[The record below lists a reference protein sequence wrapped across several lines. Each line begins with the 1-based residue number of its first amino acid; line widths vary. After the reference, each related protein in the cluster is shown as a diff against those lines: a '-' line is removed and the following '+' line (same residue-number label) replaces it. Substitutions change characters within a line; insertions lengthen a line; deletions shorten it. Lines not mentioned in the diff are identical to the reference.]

1 MTKVVT
7 MRIVKIENPIYTHVK
22 TLPANVI
29 SRILL
34 DLRILCSGYN
44 ELGITAQSNIA
55 YEIYDLLE
63 RDEKTYL
70 FNVTNFDQNL
80 LSQCT
85 DNIRRNSTKPAYLV
99 YNHLERLE
107 VEQSMYLKKF
117 LPIYPENDNLFLRQC
132 LQSII
137 ENIMENKNKRGD
149 NNANF
154 RWE

>member
-1 MTKVVT
+1 
-7 MRIVKIENPIYTHVK
+7 MRIIKIENPIYTHVK

-70 FNVTNFDQNL
+70 FNVTNFDPNL
-80 LSQCT
+80 L
-85 DNIRRNSTKPAYLV
+85 
-99 YNHLERLE
+99 
-107 VEQSMYLKKF
+107 
-117 LPIYPENDNLFLRQC
+117 
-132 LQSII
+132 
-137 ENIMENKNKRGD
+137 
-149 NNANF
+149 
-154 RWE
+154 